1 MVARDLIYRFGAFDQ
16 MQYVTDTTV
25 SLVCTEADIAYM
37 QNNFALENS
46 NRNEVIMI
54 TGLFNF
60 MWLVLKV
67 ALGVFIGLYA
77 FVFLIGCIV

>member
-1 MVARDLIYRFGAFDQ
+1 MLYSVLRILQFSSVY
-16 MQYVTDTTV
+16 
-25 SLVCTEADIAYM
+25 TEAESSYM
-37 QNNFALENS
+37 QNNFALGNS
-46 NRNEVIMI
+46 KGNVVIMI
-54 TGLFNF
+54 AGLFNF

>member
-1 MVARDLIYRFGAFDQ
+1 MYSVHVYTIYRILQFSSV
-16 MQYVTDTTV
+16 Y
-25 SLVCTEADIAYM
+25 TEAESSYM
-37 QNNFALENS
+37 QNNFALGNS
-46 NRNEVIMI
+46 KGNVVIMI
-54 TGLFNF
+54 AGFFNF

>member
-1 MVARDLIYRFGAFDQ
+1 MYSVHVYTIYRILQFSSV
-16 MQYVTDTTV
+16 Y
-25 SLVCTEADIAYM
+25 TEAESSYM
-37 QNNFALENS
+37 QSNFALGNS
-46 NRNEVIMI
+46 KGNVVIMI
-54 TGLFNF
+54 AGLLNF

>member
-1 MVARDLIYRFGAFDQ
+1 
-16 MQYVTDTTV
+16 MQ
-25 SLVCTEADIAYM
+25 S
-37 QNNFALENS
+37 NFALGNS
-46 NRNEVIMI
+46 KGNVVIMI
-54 TGLFNF
+54 AGLLNF

>member
-1 MVARDLIYRFGAFDQ
+1 
-16 MQYVTDTTV
+16 
-25 SLVCTEADIAYM
+25 M

>member
-1 MVARDLIYRFGAFDQ
+1 
-16 MQYVTDTTV
+16 
-25 SLVCTEADIAYM
+25 M

-54 TGLFNF
+54 AGLFNF

>member
-1 MVARDLIYRFGAFDQ
+1 MYSVHVYTIYRILQFSSV
-16 MQYVTDTTV
+16 Y
-25 SLVCTEADIAYM
+25 TEAESSYM
-37 QNNFALENS
+37 QKDFTLGNS
-46 NRNEVIMI
+46 KGNVVIMI
-54 TGLFNF
+54 AGLLNF